1 MKKKD
6 AFTEMNRMNENYD
19 MGIANQDTFLKNYD
33 NEYMELDEIFLNLN
47 EYEAIKELGKL

>member
-1 MKKKD
+1 MKKID

>member
-1 MKKKD
+1 MKKID

-33 NEYMELDEIFLNLN
+33 NEYMELDEIFLTLD
-47 EYEAIKELGKL
+47 EYEVVKEIGKL